1 MRMNFQNMKQG
12 LCRLRGEEEE
22 RGRRSGR
29 EREGGEVGGSRF

>member
-22 RGRRSGR
+22 RGR
-29 EREGGEVGGSRF
+29 GEKLVDQGSKIA